1 MKTTVK
7 ITSDHAGY
15 DAKINLAKRLENEGY
30 NVELFGSKTNN
41 NSDSY
46 ADAAIELVNEIHK
59 DGNPDENKNVKYVAF
74 CDQVL
79 VLKWL

>member
-30 NVELFGSKTNN
+30 NVELFG
-41 NSDSY
+41 
-46 ADAAIELVNEIHK
+46 
-59 DGNPDENKNVKYVAF
+59 
-74 CDQVL
+74 
-79 VLKWL
+79 